1 MTMDNSHH
9 IVESGMRFPAKIL
22 LFGEYNL
29 VMGQRGFLIPFFP
42 FSGFFT
48 FENQNHNLATTS
60 NKALFDF
67 ASFLTANHSL
77 YSFLDVDRF
86 LNEVAQGIWFNSSVP
101 QGSGLGSSG
110 ALVAAVYQR
119 YGVQIST
126 QLSEVKQHLAS
137 IERFFHGQSSGADPL
152 TAYLQKSILLSENKD
167 VIVLDDWKA
176 DFGDITIF
184 LVHTGIFSKT
194 DGLVSWFLEQYQLN
208 TDFHQRIDHTYLPLS
223 NQLAT
228 DAALSPSKI
237 DFEKIVELSE
247 FQLNHF
253 LPMIPEMFK
262 KHICYGINTNAF
274 ALKLCGSGGGG
285 YLLGFTTNFAKAE
298 TYFKKN
304 GIEILPILQ

>member
-60 NKALFDF
+60 NKALFNF

-119 YGVQIST
+119 YGVQIAT
-126 QLSEVKQHLAS
+126 QPAEVKQHLAL

-152 TAYLQKSILLSENKD
+152 TAFLQRPILLLENNE
-167 VIVLDDWKA
+167 VQVLQDWKTEW
-176 DFGDITIF
+176 GGLTIF

-194 DGLVSWFLEQYQLN
+194 DGLVSWFLDQFQCN
-208 TDFHQRIDHTYLPLS
+208 THFRNGIERIFVPLS
-223 NQLAT
+223 NRLAVG
-228 DAALSPSKI
+228 AAYSPSELNL
-237 DFEKIVELSE
+237 DEIVQLSE
-247 FQLNHF
+247 FQLDHF
-253 LPMIPEMFK
+253 EPMIPESFRS
-262 KHICYGINTNAF
+262 HIRYGVETYDF

-285 YLLGFTTNFAKAE
+285 YLLGFTTNLPKAE
-298 TYFKKN
+298 IYFKKN

>member
-1 MTMDNSHH
+1 MTDNNNHSA
-9 IVESGMRFPAKIL
+9 IEVEIPFPAKIL

-29 VMGQRGFLIPFFP
+29 VLGQSGFLIPFQS

-48 FENQNHNLATTS
+48 FKIQNCDFATTS
-60 NKALFDF
+60 NRALLDF
-67 ASFLTANHSL
+67 ASFLKDNQSL
-77 YSFLDVDRF
+77 DSFLDVDRF
-86 LNEVAQGIWFNSSVP
+86 LSDVSQGLWFNSSVP

-119 YGVQIST
+119 YGVQIAT
-126 QLSEVKQHLAS
+126 QPAEVKQHLAL

-152 TAYLQKSILLSENKD
+152 AAYLQKSILLSENKD
-167 VIVLDDWKA
+167 VTVLDDWKA

-194 DGLVSWFLEQYQLN
+194 DGLVSWFLDQYQQN
-208 TDFHQRIDHTYLPLS
+208 TDFHQRIDHTFVPLS
-223 NQLAT
+223 NQLAA
-228 DAALSPSKI
+228 DAAFSPSKI

-253 LPMIPEMFK
+253 LPMIPETFK
-262 KHICYGINTNAF
+262 KHIRYGINTNDF
-274 ALKLCGSGGGG
+274 ALKLFGSGGGG
-285 YLLGFTTNFAKAE
+285 YLLGFTTNLPKAE
-298 TYFKKN
+298 IYFNKN